1 VKIIINMYKLKV
13 FSGNANPKL
22 AQSIAQYLGTPLA
35 KAIITRFSDG
45 EIKVSIQENVRGCDV
60 FVIQP
65 TCSPVNDNL
74 MELLI
79 IMDALRRASA
89 KRITAVIPYYGYGRQ
104 DRQTAPRQPITA
116 KLVAD
121 LIVSAA
127 PHRILTLDLHA
138 AQIQG
143 FFNLPLDN
151 LQPDPVVLSYL
162 RDSLS
167 SVLDQVV
174 IVALSSEGA
183 RRARRL
189 ARRLNVRFAFIDERC
204 TEREDP
210 YEVMHV
216 VGEITEYVVLV
227 DDIIDTGAGV
237 CKAAVAVKEKGAKQI
252 IAYAT
257 HGIFSGSALDNIE
270 EAPVNVVVVTNSI
283 PLRKDKQTRKLVVLS
298 VAPLMAETIRRIHN
312 EESVSSLFLT

>member
-1 VKIIINMYKLKV
+1 
-13 FSGNANPKL
+13 
-22 AQSIAQYLGTPLA
+22 
-35 KAIITRFSDG
+35 
-45 EIKVSIQENVRGCDV
+45 
-60 FVIQP
+60 
-65 TCSPVNDNL
+65 

-104 DRQTAPRQPITA
+104 DRQTAVRQPITA

-121 LIVSAA
+121 LIVSAG

-162 RDSLS
+162 RDKLN
-167 SVLDQVV
+167 SVLDKVV

-183 RRARRL
+183 RRGRRL

-204 TEREDP
+204 NEREDP
-210 YEVMHV
+210 YEIMHV
-216 VGEITEYVVLV
+216 VGDITEFVVLV

-237 CKAAVAVKEKGAKQI
+237 CKAAVAVKEKGAKYI
-252 IAYAT
+252 IACAT
-257 HGIFSGSALDNIE
+257 HGIFSGTALETIE
-270 EAPVNVVVVTNSI
+270 EAPV
-283 PLRKDKQTRKLVVLS
+283 D
-298 VAPLMAETIRRIHN
+298 
-312 EESVSSLFLT
+312 

>member
-1 VKIIINMYKLKV
+1 
-13 FSGNANPKL
+13 
-22 AQSIAQYLGTPLA
+22 
-35 KAIITRFSDG
+35 
-45 EIKVSIQENVRGCDV
+45 
-60 FVIQP
+60 
-65 TCSPVNDNL
+65 

-104 DRQTAPRQPITA
+104 DRQTAVRQPITA

-121 LIVSAA
+121 LIVSAG

-162 RDSLS
+162 RDKLN
-167 SVLDQVV
+167 SVLDKVV

-183 RRARRL
+183 RRGRRL
-189 ARRLNVRFAFIDERC
+189 ARRLKIRFAFIDERC
-204 TEREDP
+204 NEREDP
-210 YEVMHV
+210 YEIMHV
-216 VGEITEYVVLV
+216 VGDITEFVVLV

-237 CKAAVAVKEKGAKQI
+237 CKAAVAVKEKGAKHI
-252 IAYAT
+252 IACAT
-257 HGIFSGSALDNIE
+257 HGIFSGTALETIE
-270 EAPVNVVVVTNSI
+270 EAPVNEVVVTNSI
-283 PLRKDKQTRKLVVLS
+283 PLKEGIITRKLVVLS
-298 VAPLMAETIRRIHN
+298 VAPLMGETIRRIHN
-312 EESVSSLFLT
+312 EESVSSLFLS

>member
-1 VKIIINMYKLKV
+1 VNYLAMYKLKV
-13 FSGNANPKL
+13 FSGNANLQL
-22 AQSIAQYLGTPLA
+22 AQSIAQYLGTSLA
-35 KAIITRFSDG
+35 KANITRFSDG
-45 EIKVSIQENVRGCDV
+45 EIRVSILENVRGSDV
-60 FVIQP
+60 FVIQS

-104 DRQTAPRQPITA
+104 DRQTAVRQPITA

-121 LIVSAA
+121 LIVSAG

-162 RDSLS
+162 RDKLN
-167 SVLDQVV
+167 SVLDKVV

-183 RRARRL
+183 RRGRRL

-204 TEREDP
+204 NEREDP
-210 YEVMHV
+210 YEIMHV
-216 VGEITEYVVLV
+216 VGDITEFVVLV

-237 CKAAVAVKEKGAKQI
+237 CKAAVAVKEKGAKHI
-252 IAYAT
+252 IACAT
-257 HGIFSGSALDNIE
+257 HGIFSGTALETIE
-270 EAPVNVVVVTNSI
+270 EAPVNEVVVTNSI
-283 PLRKDKQTRKLVVLS
+283 PLKKGIITRKLVVLS
-298 VAPLMAETIRRIHN
+298 VAPLMGETIRRIHN
-312 EESVSSLFLT
+312 EESVSSLFLS